1 MGFVSM
7 PNSSFHAK
15 NCHEI
20 QEINGCFEVKKT
32 NGLNL

>member
-1 MGFVSM
+1 M
-7 PNSSFHAK
+7 PNSSFLARTGR
-15 NCHEI
+15 ES